1 MPETMY
7 QQTKGNISQAS
18 IYVLQ
23 GDDELAIKD
32 FLKVLAAQV
41 EAETQT
47 DLDMEF
53 LDGGVVERAAI
64 TQSLNS
70 LSLLSPK
77 RLVVLEKALDVLG
90 DKAAQDWF
98 EETLKQLPQSIVF
111 VVLLTDSQRYAKGQ
125 MVWQKVG
132 VKHWLRQSLAGCGKA
147 TTWLE
152 KALPSQR
159 DMPGW
164 IMKEVEKQGGK
175 FDRRAAVELSNLVG
189 NNLFQARQEISKAIS
204 YVGRDGTVS
213 REDIRLLCS
222 QSREED
228 IFALVD
234 AVGTRKADQA
244 LSLLQ
249 RLLQDL
255 PAQYIYT
262 MLARQVRILLM
273 ARDVMDSGGG
283 QNELVERAHL
293 HAFVAKKAMAQCR
306 QFTTEELLAL
316 YKELDRMDED
326 SKTGNVTL
334 EVAMETLIADLSRK
348 K

>member
-1 MPETMY
+1 MPEIMA
-7 QQTKGNISQAS
+7 QQVPQAS

-23 GDDELAIKD
+23 GDDELAIQD
-32 FLKVLAAQV
+32 FLKALTAQI

-47 DLDMEF
+47 DLDIEY
-53 LDGGVVERAAI
+53 LDGGTTAHTTV

-77 RLVVLEKALDVLG
+77 RLVVLENAPGILEDKTAQAWLD
-90 DKAAQDWF
+90 D
-98 EETLKQLPQSIVF
+98 TLKQLPPNSILA
-111 VVLLTDSQRYAKGQ
+111 LLLPDSQRYAKGQ
-125 MVWQKVG
+125 MVWQKIG
-132 VKHWLRQSLAGCGKA
+132 AKHWLHKALAECGKE
-147 TTWLE
+147 TVWLE

-175 FDRRAAVELSNLVG
+175 FDRRAAVELANLVG
-189 NNLFQARQEISKAIS
+189 NNLFQARQEINKAIH
-204 YVGRDGTVS
+204 YVGQDKDVT

-228 IFALVD
+228 IFAMVD
-234 AVGTRKADQA
+234 AVGTRKAGEA

-249 RLLQDL
+249 RLLEDL

-262 MLARQVRILLM
+262 MLARQVRILIM
-273 ARDVMDSGGG
+273 AREVLDGRGSEND
-283 QNELVERAHL
+283 LAERAHL
-293 HAFVAKKAMAQCR
+293 HAFVARKAMAQCR
-306 QFTTEELLAL
+306 QFSMQELLSL
-316 YKELDRMDED
+316 YRQLDRMDED
-326 SKTGNVTL
+326 AKTGNVTL